1 VRARALVATACAAAG
16 LLAWVYFALCAPGE
30 VSRSEGPG
38 FLPAPDR
45 DDAGRSAVA
54 IDGGEAAASALAP
67 TVGAAGAGAAR
78 HAAGL
83 PPPPPDALVS
93 VRGRVVEEGTGHP
106 VQGITLGFLSRRPRT
121 VAARTDSEGRFETK
135 AELSNGVV
143 SVAHLPDPET
153 PLFAARWELAPTS
166 FLALAPGSEGAGA
179 EIVLSARAPERVLDL
194 DVRLPDGGPAAGAAV
209 SLSIGRRDAAGR
221 FQTEARAYEESDE
234 GGRARFALYGAAAWE
249 GTLRIEAEH
258 GGTLASDVV
267 FLDPPL
273 GRAPRTLDLH
283 PGGIVR
289 VQARNDEG
297 KPVAG
302 VSLWISTPEDAEVV
316 RGRAGDTDAR
326 GDCLFTAL
334 RPGCYTVSA
343 VHPSTGAEI
352 RRDVDLE
359 RGEQASVDIPLSL
372 AGLRLRLAGTVVD
385 ELGLPLP
392 GVAVRA
398 QAGGEA
404 WVSLAS
410 GENGH
415 FEFWG
420 TPADAVL
427 FSAGGGFLDDRYEP
441 ELLSLPGGTSGIVVR
456 RIAKLE
462 TRSWPCQVIDRA
474 TGELVRS
481 ATVTLHHGDPHGL
494 PEARSTF
501 SAVSG
506 VVYLAFKLRDDTAFA
521 VDAPGYLRRQGSLA
535 ELIAENAGA
544 GCLRIGL
551 DPGFERRVEV
561 RDRLT
566 RRAVAGATLSAGAL
580 LSARTDEGGV
590 ALLRS
595 DPWPASVRVE
605 SAGYA
610 SVSWD
615 PLAAGFPGDVI
626 WLEPLRAG
634 D

>member
-1 VRARALVATACAAAG
+1 
-16 LLAWVYFALCAPGE
+16 
-30 VSRSEGPG
+30 
-38 FLPAPDR
+38 
-45 DDAGRSAVA
+45 
-54 IDGGEAAASALAP
+54 
-67 TVGAAGAGAAR
+67 
-78 HAAGL
+78 
-83 PPPPPDALVS
+83 
-93 VRGRVVEEGTGHP
+93 
-106 VQGITLGFLSRRPRT
+106 
-121 VAARTDSEGRFETK
+121 
-135 AELSNGVV
+135 
-143 SVAHLPDPET
+143 
-153 PLFAARWELAPTS
+153 
-166 FLALAPGSEGAGA
+166 
-179 EIVLSARAPERVLDL
+179 
-194 DVRLPDGGPAAGAAV
+194 
-209 SLSIGRRDAAGR
+209 
-221 FQTEARAYEESDE
+221 
-234 GGRARFALYGAAAWE
+234 
-249 GTLRIEAEH
+249 
-258 GGTLASDVV
+258 
-267 FLDPPL
+267 
-273 GRAPRTLDLH
+273 
-283 PGGIVR
+283 
-289 VQARNDEG
+289 
-297 KPVAG
+297 
-302 VSLWISTPEDAEVV
+302 
-316 RGRAGDTDAR
+316 
-326 GDCLFTAL
+326 
-334 RPGCYTVSA
+334 
-343 VHPSTGAEI
+343 
-352 RRDVDLE
+352 
-359 RGEQASVDIPLSL
+359 SVDIPLSL

-404 WVSLAS
+404 CVSLAS

-420 TPADAVL
+420 TPADSVL

-544 GCLRIGL
+544 GSLRIGL